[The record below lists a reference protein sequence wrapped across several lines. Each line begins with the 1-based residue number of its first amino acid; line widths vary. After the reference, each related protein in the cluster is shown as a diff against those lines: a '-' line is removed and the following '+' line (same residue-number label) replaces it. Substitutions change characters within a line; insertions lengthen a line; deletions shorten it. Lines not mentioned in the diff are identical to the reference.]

1 VRDTIRPLTRPEL
14 DTMVDWA
21 AAEGWNPGLHD
32 ADAFQAA
39 DPDGFFGLEV
49 DGELAVTLSVVRYD
63 AAFAF
68 MGFYICRPELRGQGL
83 GLELFE
89 AGLARGDATT
99 LGLDGVLEQEPNY
112 ARDGFVTAHHSVR
125 YGGTIDLP
133 APPDAGIRTLGA
145 GDLDAL
151 VSFEREARVFAAP
164 RRRFLERWITAPGT
178 TACAT
183 GEGDDI
189 VGYGVVRACR
199 DGHKI
204 GPLCCDDR
212 ASAER
217 LLAAL
222 LARVDD
228 GPVYLDVPVVN
239 AEGVAMARGLG
250 LEPVFEN
257 ARMYRGPAP
266 ELRLDRV
273 FGVTSFELG

>member
-1 VRDTIRPLTRPEL
+1 
-14 DTMVDWA
+14 MVDWA

-32 ADAFQAA
+32 ADAFVAA

-68 MGFYICRPELRGQGL
+68 MGFYICRPELHGQGL

-89 AGLARGDATT
+89 AGLARGEITT
-99 LGLDGVLEQEPNY
+99 LGLDGVLEQEHNY

-125 YGGTIDLP
+125 YGGTVDLP
-133 APPDAGIRTLGA
+133 APADVGIRTLGPA
-145 GDLDAL
+145 DLDAL
-151 VSFEREARVFAAP
+151 VAFERAARVFAAP
-164 RRRFLERWITAPGT
+164 RRAFLERWITAPGT

-189 VGYGVVRACR
+189 DGYGVVHACR

-204 GPLCCDDR
+204 GPLFCDDR
-212 ASAER
+212 AAAER

-222 LARVDD
+222 LGHVDD
-228 GPVYLDVPVVN
+228 GSVYLDVPVVN
-239 AEGVAMARGLG
+239 AAGVALARDLD
-250 LEPVFEN
+250 LEPVFETT
-257 ARMYRGPAP
+257 RMYRGPAP

-273 FGVTSFELG
+273 FGITSFELG